1 MTNVG
6 ARLQEARV
14 QRDISIQELSARTK
28 IREVLLVAIER
39 GDFERLPKG
48 LLARGFIRAYAREVG
63 LDPEVVVRQF
73 ADEFEPAAPVPAS
86 VLLATGESVEAGQ
99 HPPRRNTR
107 WSLAWAVTLVIG
119 VATPVV
125 YFSYPSP
132 VRDRPMS
139 GSTGTAG
146 SDEGAR
152 GADIALDSLDPETHT
167 ALQPDVGAAADDG
180 HRLTVEINPTRVVW
194 VQAVADGQRVLYELV
209 DSDQRRVIKA
219 RQEIVFRVGDAE
231 AFQYTVNTVR
241 GRTLG
246 GAGAVREIRI
256 SQDNYTAFQNR

>member
-28 IREVLLVAIER
+28 IREVLLIAIER
-39 GDFERLPKG
+39 GDFERLPKD

-73 ADEFEPAAPVPAS
+73 VDEFEPAAPVSAS
-86 VLLATGESVEAGQ
+86 VLRSTGESVAAEQ
-99 HPPRRNTR
+99 YPPRRNTT
-107 WSLAWAVTLVIG
+107 WNLAWAVTLVIG
-119 VATPVV
+119 ATIVAH
-125 YFSYPSP
+125 FSDPSP
-132 VRDRPMS
+132 VRDRPMP

-152 GADIALDSLDPETHT
+152 GTDVALVSLDPETHT
-167 ALQPDVGAAADDG
+167 ALESDVDVAVDDG
-180 HRLTVEINPTRVVW
+180 HPLTIEIHPTRVVW

-209 DSDQRRVIKA
+209 DSDQRRVINA
-219 RQEIVFRVGDAE
+219 REEIVLRVGDAE

-246 GAGAVREIRI
+246 GTGAVRDIRI
-256 SQDNYTAFQNR
+256 SQDNYTAFQDR